1 MFLFGL
7 APGGVY
13 LANFVAEIAVRSYR
27 TFSPL
32 PYRYGGLFSAALS
45 LRLPTPDVIR
55 HRRFLEPGLSS
66 ICKDSGHPTI

>member
-1 MFLFGL
+1 MFLFSL

-32 PYRYGGLFSAALS
+32 PYRGYGGLFSAALS
-45 LRLPTPDVIR
+45 LRLPAPDVIR

-66 ICKDSGHPTI
+66 IC